1 MLSER
6 LKMQITHVAIKTD
19 KVYSLPKPNRHN
31 HVMKMMVDHF
41 NQPKP
46 VKGVQGF
53 LVDGETFVNRQDAFK
68 IVITNGQLNYPFETA
83 GDEEL
88 FSEDVW

>member
-1 MLSER
+1 ME
-6 LKMQITHVAIKTD
+6 ITHVAILTD

-31 HVMKMMVDHF
+31 HVMKMMVEQF
-41 NQPKP
+41 NHSKP
-46 VKGVQGF
+46 VIGRQGF
-53 LVDGETFVNRQDAFK
+53 LVDGERFVNRQEAFK
-68 IVITNGQLNYPFETA
+68 IVLESGQLKYPFETN